1 MVRFGV
7 TAMRLWGLLGFAAIP
22 AMTLAAGPASPFPKG
37 YEAAY
42 AAYLAGL
49 SPAER
54 KMGWLTKLNEVAS
67 PARPLKMGATSVQYM
82 FGCKGH
88 ACDTNQANIFLFPD
102 RKKVMAVIKVN
113 GVQKL
118 IGGAGAKE
126 VACVKKLDAS
136 GGAAEIC

>member
-1 MVRFGV
+1 M
-7 TAMRLWGLLGFAAIP
+7 ASMRLWSLVGLAAIP

-37 YEAAY
+37 YGAAY
-42 AAYLAGL
+42 TAYLAGL

-54 KMGWLTKLNEVAS
+54 KLTWLTRLNEVAS

-82 FGCKGH
+82 FGCKDH
-88 ACDTNQANIFLFPD
+88 ACDTDQANIFLFPD
-102 RKKVMAVIKVN
+102 KKKVMAVIKVN

-126 VACVKKLDAS
+126 VTCVKKLDAS
-136 GGAAEIC
+136 GGVAEAC